1 MIIDDLLKR
10 LTDWLLTSGL
20 HVLAMIVVLFLF
32 MKAVEAIGRHI
43 LKFVED
49 DDPTTQNDREKRA
62 HTLIGI
68 MNTTAKV
75 IALLVFVYTLLREL
89 GVNVAPLLAGAGIA
103 GIAVGFGAQSIV
115 KDIFNGFFILFE
127 NQFRLG
133 DVIRVGD
140 ITGTVEEM
148 RLRTTILRDMHGGRH
163 IIPNSQI
170 AQVSNLSFQWSVA
183 VIDVGV
189 SYSAD
194 IDRVISVLGRVGE
207 TMRTEAEWKEKI
219 VEPVK
224 VLGVESFGDSAV
236 NMRAVIKTKA
246 QEQWSVA
253 REYRKRLKAAFD
265 AEGIDIPFPQVV
277 VHQAPA
283 VKC

>member
-1 MIIDDLLKR
+1 MILDDLLKR

-20 HVLAMIVVLFLF
+20 HVLVMVLVLFLF
-32 MKAVEAIGRHI
+32 LKAVEAIGRRI

-49 DDPTTQNDREKRA
+49 DDPTTLSDREKRA

-68 MNTTAKV
+68 MNTTAQV

-103 GIAVGFGAQSIV
+103 GIAVGFGAQTIV

-127 NQFRLG
+127 NQFRQG
-133 DVIRVGD
+133 DVIRIGD
-140 ITGTVEEM
+140 VTGTVEEM
-148 RLRTTILRDMHGGRH
+148 RLRTTILRDVHGSKH

-170 AQVSNLSFQWSVA
+170 SQVSNLSFQWSVA

-194 IDRVISVLGRVGE
+194 IDRVAEVLGRVGR
-207 TMRTEAEWKEKI
+207 TMGAEAEWSGRI
-219 VEPVK
+219 LEPVK

-236 NMRAVIKTKA
+236 NMRAVIKTQA
-246 QEQWSVA
+246 QEQWAVA

-265 AEGIDIPFPQVV
+265 AEGIEMPYPQMV

-283 VKC
+283 GK